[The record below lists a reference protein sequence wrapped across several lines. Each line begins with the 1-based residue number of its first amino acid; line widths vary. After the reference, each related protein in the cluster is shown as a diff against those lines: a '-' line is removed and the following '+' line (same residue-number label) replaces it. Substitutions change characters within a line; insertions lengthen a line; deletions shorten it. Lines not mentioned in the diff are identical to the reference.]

1 MKNTTFVLLAGCL
14 FFAGCATDKPKP
26 FAERGW
32 IGCEYSLARHQ
43 SVLRRLASDTGVRD
57 VSAQSLPPGRKSAIM
72 VTQVATNTPA
82 ALAGLETG
90 DQIVELNHHPVNT
103 LSRFRR
109 IIDRT
114 QPGTGLALKLYRDGR
129 FVDCTVSVGREKYR
143 PGGCL
148 TLAFPT
154 VVHPWD
160 LWPNPGFSFVLVGYQ
175 PNPGLR
181 HDLVGAAKNS
191 QVYDEEE
198 VVFLGLLEISGGK
211 RVFAQELVPANH

>member
-1 MKNTTFVLLAGCL
+1 
-14 FFAGCATDKPKP
+14 
-26 FAERGW
+26 
-32 IGCEYSLARHQ
+32 
-43 SVLRRLASDTGVRD
+43 
-57 VSAQSLPPGRKSAIM
+57 M

-154 VVHPWD
+154 VVIRD